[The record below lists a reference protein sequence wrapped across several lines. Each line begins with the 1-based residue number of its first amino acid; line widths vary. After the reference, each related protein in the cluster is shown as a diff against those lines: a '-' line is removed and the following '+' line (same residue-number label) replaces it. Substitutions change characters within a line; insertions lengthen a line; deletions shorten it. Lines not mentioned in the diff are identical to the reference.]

1 MKNIYPLLLILSI
14 TINVQAQ
21 ENALLWQVTGKD
33 LKQPSFLFGTIHMIC
48 PEDFSIS
55 DSIRSTFNRT
65 GKLYLEIDMDDASL
79 MIKTVQLSMLKQG
92 SIRELMNSE
101 SYTRL
106 ERFMKDTIGM
116 PMIMVN
122 RMKPFT
128 LLSLLYSKILP
139 CRKPESYEQRLL
151 EMAKKQNMEVLGL
164 EKLEDQFSVFDKIPD
179 TTEISMIMEM
189 IDNYEIQRTE
199 FTKMVLLYN
208 HKDLNGLAN
217 MINASPDIAGFEDI
231 LLINRNRNWI
241 PVMEKAMAAQ
251 PTFFAV
257 GAGHLPG
264 ENGVIGLLKKSG
276 YTITPVD

>member
-1 MKNIYPLLLILSI
+1 
-14 TINVQAQ
+14 
-21 ENALLWQVTGKD
+21 
-33 LKQPSFLFGTIHMIC
+33 
-48 PEDFSIS
+48 
-55 DSIRSTFNRT
+55 
-65 GKLYLEIDMDDASL
+65 MDDASL

-164 EKLEDQFSVFDKIPD
+164 EKLEDQFAVFDKIPD

-217 MINASPDIAGFEDI
+217 MINASPDMAGFEDI

>member
-92 SIRELMNSE
+92 SIRDLMNSE

-106 ERFMKDTIGM
+106 ERLMKDTIGM

-122 RMKPFT
+122 KMKPFT

-164 EKLEDQFSVFDKIPD
+164 EKLEDQFAVFDKIPD

-199 FTKMVLLYN
+199 FAKMVLLYN

-217 MINASPDIAGFEDI
+217 MINASPDMAGFEDI
-231 LLINRNRNWI
+231 LLINRNKNWI

>member
-92 SIRELMNSE
+92 SIRDLMNSE

-122 RMKPFT
+122 KMKPFT

-164 EKLEDQFSVFDKIPD
+164 EKLEDQFAVFDKIPD

-199 FTKMVLLYN
+199 FAKMVLLYN

-217 MINASPDIAGFEDI
+217 MINASPDMAGFEDI

>member
-92 SIRELMNSE
+92 SIRDLMNSE

-122 RMKPFT
+122 KMKPFT

-199 FTKMVLLYN
+199 FAKMVLLYN

-217 MINASPDIAGFEDI
+217 MINASPDMAGFEDI
-231 LLINRNRNWI
+231 LLINRNKNWI

>member
-1 MKNIYPLLLILSI
+1 MKNIYPLLLILSV

-48 PEDFSIS
+48 PKDFSIS

-92 SIRELMNSE
+92 SIRDLMNSE

-122 RMKPFT
+122 KMKPFT

-164 EKLEDQFSVFDKIPD
+164 EKLEDQFAVFDKIPD

-199 FTKMVLLYN
+199 FAKMVLLYN

-217 MINASPDIAGFEDI
+217 MINASPDMAGFEDI

>member
-92 SIRELMNSE
+92 SIRDLMNSE

-122 RMKPFT
+122 KMKPFT
-128 LLSLLYSKILP
+128 LLSPL
-139 CRKPESYEQRLL
+139 
-151 EMAKKQNMEVLGL
+151 
-164 EKLEDQFSVFDKIPD
+164 
-179 TTEISMIMEM
+179 
-189 IDNYEIQRTE
+189 
-199 FTKMVLLYN
+199 
-208 HKDLNGLAN
+208 
-217 MINASPDIAGFEDI
+217 
-231 LLINRNRNWI
+231 
-241 PVMEKAMAAQ
+241 
-251 PTFFAV
+251 
-257 GAGHLPG
+257 
-264 ENGVIGLLKKSG
+264 
-276 YTITPVD
+276 

>member
-92 SIRELMNSE
+92 SIRDLMNSE

-122 RMKPFT
+122 KMKPFT

-164 EKLEDQFSVFDKIPD
+164 EKLEDQFAVFDKIPD

-199 FTKMVLLYN
+199 FAKMVLLYN
-208 HKDLNGLAN
+208 HKNLNGLAN
-217 MINASPDIAGFEDI
+217 MINASPDMAGFEDI
-231 LLINRNRNWI
+231 LLINRNKNWI

>member
-92 SIRELMNSE
+92 SIRDLMNSE

-164 EKLEDQFSVFDKIPD
+164 EKLEDQFAVFDKIPD

-199 FTKMVLLYN
+199 FTKMVLLYS

-217 MINASPDIAGFEDI
+217 MINASPDMAGFEDI

-251 PTFFAV
+251 PPFFAV

>member
-21 ENALLWQVTGKD
+21 ENALLWKVTGKD

-48 PEDFSIS
+48 PLDFSIS
-55 DSIRSTFNRT
+55 DSLRSTFNRT

-92 SIRELMNSE
+92 SIRDLMSTD

-106 ERFMKDTIGM
+106 ERFMKDTIGI
-116 PMIMVN
+116 PMMMVN

-189 IDNYEIQRTE
+189 IDNYENQRTE
-199 FTKMVLLYN
+199 FAKMVLLYN

-217 MINASPDIAGFEDI
+217 MINASPDMAGFEDI
-231 LLINRNRNWI
+231 LLINRNINWI

>member
-106 ERFMKDTIGM
+106 ERFMKDTIGI

-164 EKLEDQFSVFDKIPD
+164 EKLEDQFAVFDKIPD

>member
-1 MKNIYPLLLILSI
+1 MKKIYPLLLILSI

-92 SIRELMNSE
+92 SIRDLMNSE

-116 PMIMVN
+116 PMIRVN
-122 RMKPFT
+122 KMKPFT

-164 EKLEDQFSVFDKIPD
+164 EKLEDQFAVFDKIPD

-189 IDNYEIQRTE
+189 IDNYEIQRIE
-199 FTKMVLLYN
+199 FAKMVLLYN

-217 MINASPDIAGFEDI
+217 MINASPDMAGFEDI